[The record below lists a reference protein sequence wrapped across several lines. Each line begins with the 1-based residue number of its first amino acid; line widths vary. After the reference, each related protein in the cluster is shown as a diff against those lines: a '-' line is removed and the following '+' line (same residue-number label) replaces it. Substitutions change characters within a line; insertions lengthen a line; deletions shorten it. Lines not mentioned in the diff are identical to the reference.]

1 MEMKKLFK
9 YIGMGLGITAL
20 VANIQYALLDY
31 GMHDNS
37 LGYQLLAQTNGTGGS
52 SGGNT
57 GGNTGGSTGGSS
69 SGGETGGS
77 SNGSASN
84 SLAVFI
90 RTDYDCKYTFKGK
103 AGATITIFG
112 GKVITIGAD
121 GTAEYTYGSGKTDC
135 STGGTQFCVARYCP
149 QL

>member
-1 MEMKKLFK
+1 MKIKKLFK

-37 LGYQLLAQTNGTGGS
+37 LGYQLLAQTNGTGG
-52 SGGNT
+52 GT

-77 SNGSASN
+77 SSGSASN
-84 SLAVFI
+84 SSAI
-90 RTDYDCKYTFKGK
+90 YTRKAYDCDYTFRGK
-103 AGATITIFG
+103 AGDTIRVG
-112 GKVITIGAD
+112 GVVITIGAD
-121 GTAEYTYGSGKTDC
+121 GTAKYIYQDGWIECENGGSQVCET
-135 STGGTQFCVARYCP
+135 RYCP